1 MEKTIG
7 SKGHKALVK
16 LISEKRKAAGLK
28 QEDLAIA
35 LDQTQP
41 WVAHLE
47 SGQRRIDVVEFV
59 KLADAIGFNVVEEL
73 RKLIPVILEK

>member
-7 SKGHKALVK
+7 SKGHKALTE

-28 QEDLAIA
+28 QEDLAMA
-35 LDQTQP
+35 LKQTQP

-47 SGQRRIDVVEFV
+47 SGQRRIDVIEFV
-59 KLADAIGFNVVEEL
+59 RLANVIGFNAVEEL
-73 RKLIPVILEK
+73 EKLIPTIMEP

>member
-73 RKLIPVILEK
+73 RKLIPVILGK